1 MEGLDVSFWVGIG
14 IQLVVYV
21 LSFIVAI
28 AVMRVK
34 LIYVEKEVD
43 KVTEIQKDV
52 CKEVTINTRDI
63 KSAHRRID
71 ELRAD
76 VHDNHKGDV

>member
-1 MEGLDVSFWVGIG
+1 MEGLDVSFWIGIG
-14 IQLVVYV
+14 IQLFVYV

-43 KVTEIQKDV
+43 KISSTMRVECEKT
-52 CKEVTINTRDI
+52 TINTRDI

-76 VHDNHKGDV
+76 VHDNNGKER